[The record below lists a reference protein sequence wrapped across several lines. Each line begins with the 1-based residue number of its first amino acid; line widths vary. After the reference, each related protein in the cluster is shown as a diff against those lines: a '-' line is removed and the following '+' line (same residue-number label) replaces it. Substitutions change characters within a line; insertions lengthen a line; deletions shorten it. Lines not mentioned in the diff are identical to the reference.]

1 MHDLK
6 AKLERADQVNI
17 EQADRLKLAEDCAIA
32 LQELLEE
39 LQREKEEKEK
49 KLTAEIQGIRD
60 DMALTRFTTRAAI
73 MRRYLRGKNPLAEAQ
88 VELEFYLSHFGSV
101 EDLDADDELDAEE
114 EGLEKEQVE
123 EQEIKGAGDRT
134 IGEEASKEKASGSV
148 APEVDIEGQMAGDT
162 GGEDVVTGEEAE
174 KVMGSDAPA

>member
-1 MHDLK
+1 M
-6 AKLERADQVNI
+6 
-17 EQADRLKLAEDCAIA
+17 
-32 LQELLEE
+32 
-39 LQREKEEKEK
+39 
-49 KLTAEIQGIRD
+49 
-60 DMALTRFTTRAAI
+60 
-73 MRRYLRGKNPLAEAQ
+73 AEAQ
-88 VELEFYLSHFGSV
+88 VELDFYLSHIGSV

-174 KVMGSDAPA
+174 NVMGSDAPT